1 MPILTRISPIE
12 GCWGMALLVLI
23 AGLLVLFRVLAWN
36 YVRALLAS
44 AWYTIPGTV
53 ELGSVEEHE
62 VRFISYYVA
71 RIDYSYS
78 VNNEYYSG
86 YFERTFLLE
95 ASADRFVTGMKGQM
109 IQVRSHRTAPTDP
122 QC

>member
-1 MPILTRISPIE
+1 
-12 GCWGMALLVLI
+12 MAFLVLI
-23 AGLLVLFRVLAWN
+23 AGLLLLFRVLACN
-36 YVRALLAS
+36 YVKALLAS

-86 YFERTFLLE
+86 YFERTFLRE
-95 ASADRFVTGMKGQM
+95 GSADRFVAGMKGQM
-109 IQVRSHRTAPTDP
+109 IQVRSHP
-122 QC
+122 QRPNRSAVLERDQPGGWPA

>member
-1 MPILTRISPIE
+1 ME
-12 GCWGMALLVLI
+12 FLVLI
-23 AGLLVLFRVLAWN
+23 AAVLVLLRVLAWN

-44 AWYTIPGTV
+44 GWHTIPGTV

-62 VRFISYYVA
+62 VRFISYYIA

-86 YFERTFLLE
+86 YFERTFIRE
-95 ASADRFVTGMKGQM
+95 GSAERFVAEMKGQM
-109 IQVRSHRTAPTDP
+109 IQVRSHP
-122 QC
+122 QRPSQSAVLRQDQPGGWAV